1 MRVTLNRAN
10 DKVHFVASNS
20 EGNTIH
26 MDGSPAVGGEGA
38 GFRPMELVLAA
49 IAGCA
54 SMDLVPILTKQRQ
67 RLDSVS
73 IVVTGD
79 RADAVPAPFAS
90 IKIHYDLTGEIDRDK
105 ARRAIE
111 LSIFKYC
118 SVGAMLTDVDVR
130 YSFSINGEPAGPPV
144 GRA

>member
-1 MRVTLNRAN
+1 MRVNLERVN

-20 EGNTIH
+20 EGNTVH
-26 MDGSPAVGGEGA
+26 LDGSPAVGGEGA

-54 SMDLVPILTKQRQ
+54 SMDLVPILAKQRQ
-67 RLDSVS
+67 RVDGVS
-73 IVVTGD
+73 IAVTGN
-79 RADAVPAPFAS
+79 RADAVPAPFTS
-90 IKIHYDLTGEIDRDK
+90 ITIHYDLTGEIDPDK

-111 LSIFKYC
+111 LSVFKYC

-130 YSFSINGEPAGPPV
+130 YSYSINGESAGPPV
-144 GRA
+144 GR